1 MIVVP
6 RASSL
11 AWQRVM
17 GGTGHEPTRWVR
29 EWVPLGTTNCLER
42 AGGGGRR
49 DKADVGIAALSWETK
64 MHPRDLDTQPAPMG
78 WDGPKQRGEQAPAG
92 QTPTKS
98 RGFVRNTK
106 AAWLRAP
113 LSTKLT
119 LFDTQA
125 HQKPPGAGT
134 KPQEGLWVRTGGTQQ
149 SQAVWDRG
157 SEVRAAGPSNQGRQH
172 EFLAMKEGL

>member
-1 MIVVP
+1 
-6 RASSL
+6 
-11 AWQRVM
+11 
-17 GGTGHEPTRWVR
+17 
-29 EWVPLGTTNCLER
+29 
-42 AGGGGRR
+42 
-49 DKADVGIAALSWETK
+49 
-64 MHPRDLDTQPAPMG
+64 MHPRDLDTQPAPTG
-78 WDGPKQRGEQAPAG
+78 WDGPKQKGEQAPAG

-98 RGFVRNTK
+98 HGIVRNTK

-134 KPQEGLWVRTGGTQQ
+134 KPRAGLWVRTGGTQQ
-149 SQAVWDRG
+149 SQVVWDRG